1 MNIEN
6 LSYKVEKVESIFNN
20 ILYLKPEDRLI
31 SPPANVVEDLKNI
44 LNEIFDENKCTDI
57 LFTLNTDKPFFAINV
72 APSMNGSDVLTI
84 LTTDENVRLVNYQIE
99 FDSKLFDIGL
109 DSEELTALL
118 LFEINSIMNNNE
130 IFEKLRLLID
140 IKLLSTDDVI
150 KIRES
155 ANFAQLMIFAVKD
168 TLHKLG
174 SLLLKDSAE
183 ELITSIIRYSDLENE
198 ILSAKEKILA
208 SNTGISD
215 TLRTPVPVILDWT
228 LMVYSDIKNYKR
240 MIQTTLTDAKA
251 FTGSRLEKRELD
263 ACIEALNR
271 IDPTISFNESVG
283 NYLDNKNLG
292 ALNELSIFKALKKS
306 GLRGLENEL
315 YEYKMRVKNC
325 TSADDA
331 YLIMR
336 GINSR
341 LGILEDYLYNEE
353 LSDHD
358 RKHWEDVAET
368 YRQLRVI
375 LAQKK
380 FEDKQYGLFFD
391 YSALDKLDKKPEE

>member
-1 MNIEN
+1 MNIEY
-6 LSYKVEKVESIFNN
+6 LSDKVEKVESIFNN
-20 ILYLKPEDRLI
+20 ILYLKPEDRII
-31 SPPANVVEDLKNI
+31 SPQANVVDDLKTI

-72 APSMNGSDVLTI
+72 VPSMNGSDALTI
-84 LTTDENVRLVNYQIE
+84 LTTDENIRLVNYQIE
-99 FDSKLFDIGL
+99 FDSKLFNIGL
-109 DSEELTALL
+109 DSAELTALL
-118 LFEINSIMNNNE
+118 LFEINSMMCNNE

-140 IKLLSTDDVI
+140 IKLLSNDDVI
-150 KIRES
+150 RIRES
-155 ANFAQLMIFAVKD
+155 ANYAQLMIFAVKD
-168 TLHKLG
+168 TLQKLG
-174 SLLLKDSAE
+174 SVLLKDTAE
-183 ELITSIIRYSDLENE
+183 ELITPIIQATDLQNE
-198 ILSAKEKILA
+198 IVSAKEKILA
-208 SNTGISD
+208 SDVGLSD
-215 TLRTPVPVILDWT
+215 TLRTPVPVVLDWT

-263 ACIEALNR
+263 ACIDALNR
-271 IDPTISFNESVG
+271 LDTAILFNESVG

-292 ALNELSIFKALKKS
+292 ALNELSIFKALKKN

-325 TSADDA
+325 TSAEDA

-341 LGILEDYLYNEE
+341 LGILEDYLYNED

-358 RKHWEDVAET
+358 RKHWEEVAET

-375 LAQKK
+375 LSQKK

-391 YSALDKLDKKPEE
+391 YSALDKLDKKIE

>member
-1 MNIEN
+1 MNIEY
-6 LSYKVEKVESIFNN
+6 LSDKVEKVESIFNN
-20 ILYLKPEDRLI
+20 ILYLKPEDRII
-31 SPPANVVEDLKNI
+31 SPQANVVDDLKTI

-72 APSMNGSDVLTI
+72 APSMNGSDALTI
-84 LTTDENVRLVNYQIE
+84 LTTDENIRLVNYQIE
-99 FDSKLFDIGL
+99 FDSKLFNIGL
-109 DSEELTALL
+109 DSAELTALL
-118 LFEINSIMNNNE
+118 LFEINSMMCNNE

-140 IKLLSTDDVI
+140 IKLLSIDDVI
-150 KIRES
+150 RIRES
-155 ANFAQLMIFAVKD
+155 ANYAQLMIFAVKD
-168 TLHKLG
+168 TLQKLG
-174 SLLLKDSAE
+174 SVLLKDTAE
-183 ELITSIIRYSDLENE
+183 ELITPIIQATDLQNE
-198 ILSAKEKILA
+198 IVSAKEKILA
-208 SNTGISD
+208 SDVGLSD
-215 TLRTPVPVILDWT
+215 TLRTPVPVVLDWT

-263 ACIEALNR
+263 ACIDALNR
-271 IDPTISFNESVG
+271 IDTTISFNESVG

-292 ALNELSIFKALKKS
+292 ALNELSIFKALKKN

-325 TSADDA
+325 TSAEDA

-358 RKHWEDVAET
+358 RKHWEEVAEA

-375 LAQKK
+375 LSQKK

-391 YSALDKLDKKPEE
+391 YSALDKLDKKAE

>member
-1 MNIEN
+1 MNIEY
-6 LSYKVEKVESIFNN
+6 LSDKVEKVESIFNN
-20 ILYLKPEDRLI
+20 ILYLKPEDRII
-31 SPPANVVEDLKNI
+31 SPQTNVVDDLKTI

-72 APSMNGSDVLTI
+72 VPSMNGSDALTI
-84 LTTDENVRLVNYQIE
+84 LTTDENIRLVNYKIE
-99 FDSKLFDIGL
+99 FDSKLFNIGL
-109 DSEELTALL
+109 DSAELTALL
-118 LFEINSIMNNNE
+118 LFEINSMMCNNE

-140 IKLLSTDDVI
+140 IKLLSIDDVI
-150 KIRES
+150 RIRES
-155 ANFAQLMIFAVKD
+155 ANYAQLMIFAVKD
-168 TLHKLG
+168 TLQKLG
-174 SLLLKDSAE
+174 SVLLKDTAE
-183 ELITSIIRYSDLENE
+183 ELITPIIQAANLENE
-198 ILSAKEKILA
+198 IVSAKEKILA
-208 SNTGISD
+208 SDVGLSD
-215 TLRTPVPVILDWT
+215 TLRTPVPVVLDWT

-251 FTGSRLEKRELD
+251 FTGSKLEKRELD
-263 ACIEALNR
+263 ACIDALNR
-271 IDPTISFNESVG
+271 IDTTISFNESVG

-292 ALNELSIFKALKKS
+292 ALNELSIFKALKKN

-325 TSADDA
+325 TSAEDA

-358 RKHWEDVAET
+358 RKHWEEVAET

-375 LAQKK
+375 LSQKK

-391 YSALDKLDKKPEE
+391 YSALDKLDKKTE

>member
-1 MNIEN
+1 MNIEY
-6 LSYKVEKVESIFNN
+6 LSDKVEKVESIFNN
-20 ILYLKPEDRLI
+20 ILYLKPEDRII
-31 SPPANVVEDLKNI
+31 SPQANIVDDLKTI

-57 LFTLNTDKPFFAINV
+57 LFTLNTDKPFFAVNV
-72 APSMNGSDVLTI
+72 VPSMNGSDALTI
-84 LTTDENVRLVNYQIE
+84 LTTDESIRLVNYQIE
-99 FDSKLFDIGL
+99 FDSKLFNIGL
-109 DSEELTALL
+109 DSAELTALL
-118 LFEINSIMNNNE
+118 LFEINSMMCNNE

-140 IKLLSTDDVI
+140 IKLLSIDDVI
-150 KIRES
+150 RIRES
-155 ANFAQLMIFAVKD
+155 ANYAQLMIFAVKD
-168 TLHKLG
+168 TLQKLG
-174 SLLLKDSAE
+174 SVLLKDTAE
-183 ELITSIIRYSDLENE
+183 ELITPIIQAANLENE
-198 ILSAKEKILA
+198 IVSAKEKILA
-208 SNTGISD
+208 SDVGLSD
-215 TLRTPVPVILDWT
+215 TLRTPVPVVLDWT
-228 LMVYSDIKNYKR
+228 LMVYADIKNYKR

-263 ACIEALNR
+263 ACIDALNR
-271 IDPTISFNESVG
+271 IDTTISFNESVG

-325 TSADDA
+325 TSAEDA

-358 RKHWEDVAET
+358 RKHWEEVAET

-375 LAQKK
+375 LSQKK

-391 YSALDKLDKKPEE
+391 YSALDKLDKKVE

>member
-1 MNIEN
+1 MNIEY
-6 LSYKVEKVESIFNN
+6 LSDKVEKVESIFNN
-20 ILYLKPEDRLI
+20 ILYLKPEDRII
-31 SPPANVVEDLKNI
+31 SPQANVVDDLKTI

-72 APSMNGSDVLTI
+72 APSMNGSDALTI
-84 LTTDENVRLVNYQIE
+84 LTTDENIRLVNYQIE
-99 FDSKLFDIGL
+99 FDSKLFNIGL
-109 DSEELTALL
+109 DSAELTALL
-118 LFEINSIMNNNE
+118 LFEINSMMCNNE

-140 IKLLSTDDVI
+140 IKLLSIDDVI
-150 KIRES
+150 RIRES
-155 ANFAQLMIFAVKD
+155 ANYAQLMIFAVKD
-168 TLHKLG
+168 TLQKLG
-174 SLLLKDSAE
+174 SVLLKDTAE
-183 ELITSIIRYSDLENE
+183 ELITPIIQATDLQNE
-198 ILSAKEKILA
+198 IVSAKEKILA
-208 SNTGISD
+208 SDVGLSD
-215 TLRTPVPVILDWT
+215 TLRTPVPVVLDWT

-263 ACIEALNR
+263 ACIDALNR
-271 IDPTISFNESVG
+271 IDTTISFNESVG

-325 TSADDA
+325 TSAEDA

-358 RKHWEDVAET
+358 RKHWEEVAET

>member
-1 MNIEN
+1 MNIEY
-6 LSYKVEKVESIFNN
+6 LSDKVEKVESIFNN
-20 ILYLKPEDRLI
+20 ILYLKPEDRII
-31 SPPANVVEDLKNI
+31 SPQANIVDDLKTI

-57 LFTLNTDKPFFAINV
+57 LFTLNTDKPFFAVNV
-72 APSMNGSDVLTI
+72 VPSMNGSDALTI
-84 LTTDENVRLVNYQIE
+84 LTTDESIRLVNYQIE
-99 FDSKLFDIGL
+99 FDSKLFNIGL
-109 DSEELTALL
+109 DSAELTALL
-118 LFEINSIMNNNE
+118 LFEINSMMCNNE

-140 IKLLSTDDVI
+140 IKLLSIDDVI
-150 KIRES
+150 RIRES
-155 ANFAQLMIFAVKD
+155 ANYAQLMIFAVKD
-168 TLHKLG
+168 TLQKLG
-174 SLLLKDSAE
+174 SVLLKDTAE
-183 ELITSIIRYSDLENE
+183 ELITPIIQAANLENE
-198 ILSAKEKILA
+198 IVSAKEKILA
-208 SNTGISD
+208 SDVGLSD
-215 TLRTPVPVILDWT
+215 TLRTPVPVVLDWT

-263 ACIEALNR
+263 ACIDALNR
-271 IDPTISFNESVG
+271 IDTTISFNESVG

-325 TSADDA
+325 TSAEDA

-358 RKHWEDVAET
+358 RKHWEEVAET

-375 LAQKK
+375 LSQKK

-391 YSALDKLDKKPEE
+391 YSALDKLDKKAE

>member
-1 MNIEN
+1 MNIEY
-6 LSYKVEKVESIFNN
+6 LSDKVEKVESIFNN
-20 ILYLKPEDRLI
+20 ILYLKPEDRII
-31 SPPANVVEDLKNI
+31 SPQANVVDDLKTI

-72 APSMNGSDVLTI
+72 VPSMNGSDALTI
-84 LTTDENVRLVNYQIE
+84 LTTDENIRLVNYQIE
-99 FDSKLFDIGL
+99 FDSKLFNIGL
-109 DSEELTALL
+109 DSAELTALL
-118 LFEINSIMNNNE
+118 LFEINSMMCNNE

-140 IKLLSTDDVI
+140 IKLLSIDDVI
-150 KIRES
+150 RIRES
-155 ANFAQLMIFAVKD
+155 ANYAQLMIFAVKD
-168 TLHKLG
+168 TLQKLG
-174 SLLLKDSAE
+174 SVLLKDTAE
-183 ELITSIIRYSDLENE
+183 ELITPIIQATDLQNE
-198 ILSAKEKILA
+198 IVSAKEKILA
-208 SNTGISD
+208 SDVGLSD
-215 TLRTPVPVILDWT
+215 TLRTPVPVVLDWT

-263 ACIEALNR
+263 ACIDALNR
-271 IDPTISFNESVG
+271 IDTTISFNESVG

-292 ALNELSIFKALKKS
+292 ALNELSIFKALKRN

-325 TSADDA
+325 TSAEDA

-341 LGILEDYLYNEE
+341 LGILEDYLYNEN

-358 RKHWEDVAET
+358 RKHWEEVAET

-375 LAQKK
+375 LSQKK